1 MGVGEPNGAGGSQQA
16 GHEEVESQAEDVLS
30 GVDAQ
35 RARALAE
42 RIAAAA
48 PLSVQAA
55 KLSAMAAMDI
65 VSGHAL
71 KEASYIHEKAYT
83 SEDAIEGPRAF
94 AEKRKPV
101 WKGR

>member
-1 MGVGEPNGAGGSQQA
+1 
-16 GHEEVESQAEDVLS
+16 
-30 GVDAQ
+30 
-35 RARALAE
+35 
-42 RIAAAA
+42 
-48 PLSVQAA
+48 
-55 KLSAMAAMDI
+55 MAAMDI

-71 KEASYIHEKAYT
+71 KEASQIHHKAYT